1 VAPWCVLRRFLV
13 RVLRGLSY
21 LRAQLW
27 GIVIAFPVGVVA
39 ARVLGHDVG
48 SASFASIVLPVML
61 VGAVTATLW
70 AKRDLDR

>member
-1 VAPWCVLRRFLV
+1 VAAWCVLRRFLV

-27 GIVIAFPVGVVA
+27 GIVLAFPVGVVV

-48 SASFASIVLPVML
+48 SASFASIVLPVVL
-61 VGAVTATLW
+61 VGVAVATLW
-70 AKRDLDR
+70 ARRDLDQ